1 VLLQYLGALI
11 SDPVFDTHIKCHKV
25 APGTAAA
32 DVHGLGVVLLR
43 CHKVAPG
50 TAAADGHGLG
60 VVLLP
65 SDEAAEA

>member
-1 VLLQYLGALI
+1 MSQSRSGNCS
-11 SDPVFDTHIKCHKV
+11 SD
-25 APGTAAA
+25 G
-32 DVHGLGVVLLR
+32 HGLGVVLLR